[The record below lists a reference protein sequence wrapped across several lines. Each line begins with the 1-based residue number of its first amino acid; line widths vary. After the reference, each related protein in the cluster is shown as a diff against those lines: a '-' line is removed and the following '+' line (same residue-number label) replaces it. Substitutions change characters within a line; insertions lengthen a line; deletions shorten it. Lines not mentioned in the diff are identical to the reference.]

1 MRRST
6 GRCTVTRRAWLTSL
20 AAIGAARGLRGQ
32 SRNAPVPAR
41 KLNLMTLVVSDIAR
55 SVEFYQ
61 RLFGMPIQGRQGST
75 VLLRVGAGPQFLA
88 LKPADSGVSPG
99 YSHFGIGV
107 ENFEA
112 ERTLKVLTDHGVMRS
127 DERGPMKA
135 RIQLRGPEEG
145 GAKEGTPEL
154 FLTDPNGISVQL
166 QDTTYCGGA
175 GRLGDLCRALAGT
188 PPKGLLALRDLSH
201 FTIFATDPPRS
212 QQFYQEVFGFFVQAH
227 QGPNAPVF
235 GVGTGHQFLMFAG
248 GRAGAAAGAINH
260 GCFFVEGFRPD
271 AVLQTLTG
279 YGLKPRADA
288 ATPAGPLQHY
298 VTLRMENRGGSP
310 GGTPEL
316 YFTDPDG
323 ILLQLQDVSYCGGAG
338 RLGEIC
344 AA

>member
-1 MRRST
+1 M
-6 GRCTVTRRAWLTSL
+6 TRRAWLASL
-20 AAIGAARGLRGQ
+20 AAVAAGRRLRGQ
-32 SRNAPVPAR
+32 SRNAPIPAR
-41 KLNLMTLVVSDIAR
+41 KLNLVTLVVSDIAR

-61 RLFGMPIQGRQGST
+61 GLFGMPIQGRQGST

-88 LKPADSGVSPG
+88 LKLTDSGARPG
-99 YSHFGIGV
+99 YSHLGLGV
-107 ENFEA
+107 ANFDA
-112 ERTLKVLTDHGVMRS
+112 ERTLKVLTEHGVMRS

-154 FLTDPNGISVQL
+154 FLTDPNGITVQL
-166 QDTTYCGGA
+166 QDTSYCGGA
-175 GRLGDLCRALAGT
+175 GRLGDVCRALAG
-188 PPKGLLALRDLSH
+188 PSPKGLLAVRDLSH
-201 FTIFATDPPRS
+201 FTIFAVDPPRS
-212 QQFYQEVFGFFVQAH
+212 QEFYQEVFGFFIQAH
-227 QGPNAPVF
+227 QGPNAPLY

-248 GRAGAAAGAINH
+248 GTGRAGVAASAINH
-260 GCFFVEGFRPD
+260 GCFFMERFNPD
-271 AVLQTLTG
+271 VVLKTLTD
-279 YGLKPRADA
+279 YGLKPRAG
-288 ATPAGPLQHY
+288 TSPAGPLEHY

-344 AA
+344 TA

>member
-1 MRRST
+1 MVADS
-6 GRCTVTRRAWLTSL
+6 VTRRAWLTSL
-20 AAIGAARGLRGQ
+20 ASVATARCLRGQ
-32 SRNAPVPAR
+32 SRTPPVPAR

-88 LKPADSGVSPG
+88 LKPADSGVRPG

-107 ENFEA
+107 ANFDA
-112 ERTLKVLTDHGVMRS
+112 ERTLSILTGHGVMRS
-127 DERGPMKA
+127 EEPGPMKA
-135 RIQLRGPEEG
+135 RIRFRGPEEG

-166 QDTTYCGGA
+166 QDTSYCGGA
-175 GRLGDLCRALAGT
+175 GRLGDVCRALAG
-188 PPKGLLALRDLSH
+188 PSPKGLLAVRDLSH
-201 FTIFATDPPRS
+201 FTIFTVDPPRS
-212 QQFYQEVFGFFVQAH
+212 QQFYQEVFGFFIQAH

-235 GVGTGHQFLMFAG
+235 GVGSGHQFLMFAG
-248 GRAGAAAGAINH
+248 GAGRAGAAASAINH
-260 GCFFVEGFRPD
+260 GCFFMQGFNPD
-271 AVLQTLTG
+271 VVLKTLTD
-279 YGLKPRADA
+279 YGLKPRGGTAG
-288 ATPAGPLQHY
+288 PAGPLEHY
-298 VTLRMENRGGSP
+298 VTPRMENRGGSP

-344 AA
+344 TA